1 VICIFNLGDFSRKI
15 EGEQGV
21 RASAVDT
28 PAVLRLGSNH
38 KEIQRA
44 VRIMKLKNQVA
55 VITGAGRNI
64 GKAMAKLFATEGA
77 KIAVVEM
84 HQGRGQAV
92 VDEITGAGGEAI
104 VVMCDVSKSKDV
116 QAMVKTVVAKF
127 GGIDI
132 LVNNAALT
140 DHANIFDSTEDEFD
154 KVIAVS
160 LKGPY
165 LVTKYVAE
173 QMRKQGRGGKIVN
186 FGSTSGMVGR
196 FDGIAYAAAKAGVIN
211 MTRAMAV
218 QLAADKIRVNCVVPN
233 RSGSPVGYDDDV
245 AGSRTFQNLA
255 GRLGTAD
262 DQAKAAL
269 FLVSDD
275 SEFIIGHALLVD
287 GGVMATANFPREQFQ
302 K

>member
-1 VICIFNLGDFSRKI
+1 
-15 EGEQGV
+15 
-21 RASAVDT
+21 
-28 PAVLRLGSNH
+28 
-38 KEIQRA
+38 
-44 VRIMKLKNQVA
+44 MKLQQQVA

-64 GKAMAKLFATEGA
+64 GKAMAKLFASEGA

-84 HQGRGQAV
+84 HEGRGRSV
-92 VDEITGAGGEAI
+92 VDEISKSGHEAML
-104 VVMCDVSKSKDV
+104 VLCDVVKAADV
-116 QAMVKTVVAKF
+116 QRMVNEVVGRF

-140 DHANIFDSTEDEFD
+140 DHATILDSAEEEFD

-165 LVTKYVAE
+165 LVTKYVAA
-173 QMRKQGRGGKIVN
+173 QMVKQGRGGKILN
-186 FGSTSGMVGR
+186 FGSTSGLIGR
-196 FDGIAYAAAKAGVIN
+196 ADGIAYAAAKAGVIN

-218 QLAADKIRVNCVVPN
+218 QLSPYRIRVNCIVPN
-233 RSGSPVGYDDDV
+233 RSGSPVGFDDDV
-245 AGSRTFQNLA
+245 TGSRTFENLA

-275 SEFIIGHALLVD
+275 SDFIYGHPLIVD
-287 GGVMATANFPREQFQ
+287 GGVMATANFPKNQFI

>member
-1 VICIFNLGDFSRKI
+1 
-15 EGEQGV
+15 
-21 RASAVDT
+21 
-28 PAVLRLGSNH
+28 
-38 KEIQRA
+38 
-44 VRIMKLKNQVA
+44 MKLPGQVA

-64 GKAMAKLFATEGA
+64 GKAMAKLFAAEGA
-77 KIAVVEM
+77 KIAIAET
-84 HQGRGQAV
+84 HEGRAQAV
-92 VDEITGAGGEAI
+92 SDEITRAGGEAA
-104 VVMCDVSKSKDV
+104 VVLCDVSQSHSV
-116 QAMVKTVVAKF
+116 QEMVKRVIAKF

-140 DHANIFDSTEDEFD
+140 DHANIFDSTEEEFD

-186 FGSTSGMVGR
+186 FGSTSGLVGR
-196 FDGIAYAAAKAGVIN
+196 HDGIAYAAAKAGVIN

-218 QLAADKIRVNCVVPN
+218 QLAPYKIRVNCVVPN

-245 AGSRTFQNLA
+245 AGSRTFENLA
-255 GRLGTAD
+255 GRLGTAE

-275 SEFIIGHALLVD
+275 SEFIIGHPLVVD

>member
-1 VICIFNLGDFSRKI
+1 M
-15 EGEQGV
+15 
-21 RASAVDT
+21 
-28 PAVLRLGSNH
+28 RLKG
-38 KEIQRA
+38 
-44 VRIMKLKNQVA
+44 QVA
-55 VITGAGRNI
+55 LITGAGRNI
-64 GKAMAKLFATEGA
+64 GKAMAKLFASEGA
-77 KIAVVEM
+77 KIVVAEM
-84 HQGRGQAV
+84 HQGRGQSA
-92 VDEITGAGGEAI
+92 VDEINQSGGEATL
-104 VVMCDVSKSKDV
+104 VLGDVSKSVDV
-116 QAMVKTVVAKF
+116 KKMVQQSVDKF

-140 DHANIFDSTEDEFD
+140 DHANIFDSTEEEFD
-154 KVIAVS
+154 KIIAVS

-186 FGSTSGMVGR
+186 FGSTSGLVGR

-218 QLAADKIRVNCVVPN
+218 QLAEYGIRVNCIVPN

-245 AGSRTFQNLA
+245 TGSRTFQNLA
-255 GRLGTAD
+255 GRLGTAE

-275 SEFIIGHALLVD
+275 SSFIYGHPLIVD

>member
-1 VICIFNLGDFSRKI
+1 
-15 EGEQGV
+15 
-21 RASAVDT
+21 
-28 PAVLRLGSNH
+28 
-38 KEIQRA
+38 
-44 VRIMKLKNQVA
+44 MKLKGQVA

-64 GKAMAKLFATEGA
+64 GKAIAKLFAGEGA
-77 KIAVVEM
+77 KIAIAET
-84 HQGRGQAV
+84 HEGRAQAV
-92 VDEITGAGGEAI
+92 SDEITRAGGEAA
-104 VVMCDVSKSKDV
+104 VVLCDVSQSQAV
-116 QAMVKTVVAKF
+116 QEMVKRVVAKF

-140 DHANIFDSTEDEFD
+140 DHASIFDSTEEEFD

-186 FGSTSGMVGR
+186 FGSTSGLVGR
-196 FDGIAYAAAKAGVIN
+196 HDGIAYAAAKAGVIN

-218 QLAADKIRVNCVVPN
+218 QLAPYKIRVNCVVPN

-245 AGSRTFQNLA
+245 AGSRTFENLA

-275 SEFIIGHALLVD
+275 SEFIIGHPLVVD
-287 GGVMATANFPREQFQ
+287 GGVMATANFPKEQFQ

>member
-1 VICIFNLGDFSRKI
+1 
-15 EGEQGV
+15 
-21 RASAVDT
+21 
-28 PAVLRLGSNH
+28 
-38 KEIQRA
+38 
-44 VRIMKLKNQVA
+44 MKLKGQVA

-64 GKAMAKLFATEGA
+64 GKAMAKLFASEGA
-77 KIAVVEM
+77 KIAVIEM
-84 HQGRGQAV
+84 HEGRGQEV
-92 VDEITGAGGEAI
+92 VDEINKSGQEAML
-104 VVMCDVSKSKDV
+104 VLCDVAKSSDV
-116 QAMVKTVVAKF
+116 KEMVKKVVGKL

-140 DHANIFDSTEDEFD
+140 DHANIFDSTEEEFD
-154 KVIAVS
+154 KS

-165 LVTKYVAE
+165 LVTKYVAQ
-173 QMRKQGRGGKIVN
+173 QMRDQGRGGKIVN

-218 QLAADKIRVNCVVPN
+218 QLADYKIRVNCVVPN

-245 AGSRTFQNLA
+245 AGSRTVQNLA
-255 GRLGTAD
+255 GRLGTAE

-275 SEFIIGHALLVD
+275 ADFIYGHPLVVD

>member
-1 VICIFNLGDFSRKI
+1 
-15 EGEQGV
+15 
-21 RASAVDT
+21 
-28 PAVLRLGSNH
+28 
-38 KEIQRA
+38 
-44 VRIMKLKNQVA
+44 MKLQQQVA

-64 GKAMAKLFATEGA
+64 GKAMANLFASEGA

-92 VDEITGAGGEAI
+92 ADEIDKSGHEAML
-104 VVMCDVSKSKDV
+104 VLCDVVKSRDV
-116 QAMVKTVVAKF
+116 QTMVEKVVARF

-140 DHANIFDSTEDEFD
+140 DHATILDSAEEEFD

-165 LVTKYVAE
+165 LVTKYVAA
-173 QMRKQGRGGKIVN
+173 QMVKQGRGGKILN
-186 FGSTSGMVGR
+186 FGSTSGMIGR
-196 FDGIAYAAAKAGVIN
+196 ADGIAYAAAKAGVIN
-211 MTRAMAV
+211 MTKAMAV
-218 QLAADKIRVNCVVPN
+218 QLSPYRIRVNCVVPN
-233 RSGSPVGYDDDV
+233 RSGSPVGFDDDV
-245 AGSRTFQNLA
+245 TGSRTFENLA

-275 SEFIIGHALLVD
+275 SDFIYGHPLVVN
-287 GGVMATANFPREQFQ
+287 GGVMATANFPKNQFI

>member
-1 VICIFNLGDFSRKI
+1 
-15 EGEQGV
+15 
-21 RASAVDT
+21 
-28 PAVLRLGSNH
+28 
-38 KEIQRA
+38 
-44 VRIMKLKNQVA
+44 MKLKNQVA

-92 VDEITGAGGEAI
+92 VDEIIGGGGEAI
-104 VVMCDVSKSKDV
+104 VVMCDVSKSADV
-116 QAMVKTVVAKF
+116 QAMVNTVVAKF

-186 FGSTSGMVGR
+186 FG
-196 FDGIAYAAAKAGVIN
+196 
-211 MTRAMAV
+211 
-218 QLAADKIRVNCVVPN
+218 
-233 RSGSPVGYDDDV
+233 
-245 AGSRTFQNLA
+245 
-255 GRLGTAD
+255 
-262 DQAKAAL
+262 
-269 FLVSDD
+269 
-275 SEFIIGHALLVD
+275 
-287 GGVMATANFPREQFQ
+287 
-302 K
+302 

>member
-1 VICIFNLGDFSRKI
+1 MLVLGD
-15 EGEQGV
+15 
-21 RASAVDT
+21 
-28 PAVLRLGSNH
+28 
-38 KEIQRA
+38 
-44 VRIMKLKNQVA
+44 VA
-55 VITGAGRNI
+55 
-64 GKAMAKLFATEGA
+64 
-77 KIAVVEM
+77 
-84 HQGRGQAV
+84 
-92 VDEITGAGGEAI
+92 
-104 VVMCDVSKSKDV
+104 KSSDV
-116 QAMVKTVVAKF
+116 QAMVETVVARF

-140 DHANIFDSTEDEFD
+140 DHATILDSAEEEFD

-165 LVTKYVAE
+165 LVTKYVAQ
-173 QMRKQGRGGKIVN
+173 QMVKQGRGGKILN
-186 FGSTSGMVGR
+186 FGSTSGLIGR
-196 FDGIAYAAAKAGVIN
+196 HDGIAYAAAKAGVIN
-211 MTRAMAV
+211 MTRALAV
-218 QLAADKIRVNCVVPN
+218 QLAPYRIRVNCVVPN

>member
-1 VICIFNLGDFSRKI
+1 
-15 EGEQGV
+15 
-21 RASAVDT
+21 
-28 PAVLRLGSNH
+28 
-38 KEIQRA
+38 
-44 VRIMKLKNQVA
+44 MKLKGQVA

-64 GKAMAKLFATEGA
+64 GKAMAKLFASEGA
-77 KIAVVEM
+77 KIAVIEM
-84 HQGRGQAV
+84 HEGRGQAV
-92 VDEITGAGGEAI
+92 VDEINKSGQEAML
-104 VVMCDVSKSKDV
+104 VLCDVTKTSDV
-116 QAMVKTVVAKF
+116 KEMVKKVTTKF

-132 LVNNAALT
+132 LINNAALT
-140 DHANIFDSTEDEFD
+140 DHANIFDSTEEEFD
-154 KVIAVS
+154 KVIEVS

-165 LVTKYVAE
+165 LVTKYVAQ
-173 QMRKQGRGGKIVN
+173 QMRDQGGAARS
-186 FGSTSGMVGR
+186 STSVRLRGMIGR

-218 QLAADKIRVNCVVPN
+218 QLAEYKIRVNCVVPN

-269 FLVSDD
+269 FLVSDESD
-275 SEFIIGHALLVD
+275 FIYGHPLVVD

>member
-1 VICIFNLGDFSRKI
+1 
-15 EGEQGV
+15 
-21 RASAVDT
+21 
-28 PAVLRLGSNH
+28 
-38 KEIQRA
+38 
-44 VRIMKLKNQVA
+44 MKLQGQVA

-64 GKAMAKLFATEGA
+64 GKAMAKLFASEGA
-77 KIAVVEM
+77 KVAVIEM
-84 HQGRGQAV
+84 HEGRGQAV
-92 VDEITGAGGEAI
+92 VDEINKAGQEAML
-104 VVMCDVSKSKDV
+104 VLCDVVKSGDV
-116 QAMVKTVVAKF
+116 KEMVKKVTAKF

-140 DHANIFDSTEDEFD
+140 DHANIFGSTEEEFD
-154 KVIAVS
+154 RVIAVS

-165 LVTKYVAE
+165 LVTKYVAQ
-173 QMRKQGRGGKIVN
+173 QMKEQGRGGKIVN

-211 MTRAMAV
+211 LTRALAV
-218 QLAADKIRVNCVVPN
+218 QLAECKIRVNCIVPN

-245 AGSRTFQNLA
+245 TGSRVFQNLA

-275 SEFIIGHALLVD
+275 SDFIWGHPLVVD
-287 GGVMATANFPREQFQ
+287 GGVMATANFPRENFQ

>member
-1 VICIFNLGDFSRKI
+1 
-15 EGEQGV
+15 
-21 RASAVDT
+21 
-28 PAVLRLGSNH
+28 
-38 KEIQRA
+38 
-44 VRIMKLKNQVA
+44 M
-55 VITGAGRNI
+55 ITGAGRNI
-64 GKAMAKLFATEGA
+64 GKAMAKLFASEGA
-77 KIAVVEM
+77 RVVVAEM
-84 HQGRGQAV
+84 HKGRGQAV
-92 VDEITGAGGEAI
+92 VDEINKAGQEAML
-104 VVMCDVSKSKDV
+104 VLGDVSKSADV
-116 QAMVKTVVAKF
+116 KEMVKKVVGKF

-140 DHANIFDSTEDEFD
+140 DHANIFDSTEEEFD

-173 QMRKQGRGGKIVN
+173 EMRKQGRGGKIVN

-211 MTRAMAV
+211 MTRAMAT
-218 QLAADKIRVNCVVPN
+218 QLSPYKIRVNCVVPN

-245 AGSRTFQNLA
+245 TGSRTFQNLA
-255 GRLGTAD
+255 GRLGTAE

-275 SEFIIGHALLVD
+275 SSFIYGHPLVVD
-287 GGVMATANFPREQFQ
+287 GGVMAMANFPKEQFR